1 MDQYCCTFHLD
12 TLVFFFVLYNIIIAF
27 TSGFAQHVVDT
38 WWGGDML
45 SVWNDYENLIIL
57 NVGVLLSF
65 FMWMDWVG
73 CNVHFVTV
81 GP

>member
-1 MDQYCCTFHLD
+1 MYCF
-12 TLVFFFVLYNIIIAF
+12 VVLYHIIILF
-27 TSGFAQHVVDT
+27 TSGFTQHVVDT

-45 SVWNDYENLIIL
+45 SVWNDGGNLIIL

-65 FMWMDWVG
+65 CMWMYLFG
-73 CNVHFVTV
+73 CNIHFVAV